1 MWAQRSAGCS
11 RHYAARVTFHH
22 LRAATTSL
30 IVETTLGVPTVLY
43 WGAPLAS
50 ATLTDESIRAIFDE
64 PIPEA
69 GLDVRPPLS
78 LLPEHGSGYLGRPG
92 LSGRRSDGSGW
103 APRFTAVST
112 DASADRIVH
121 VGEDQIAGL
130 SVNSIIELTASG
142 VVRVQ
147 TTITNTGTSTYE
159 VDAVLLTL
167 PLAAEARE
175 LLTLEG
181 RWTNEFQ
188 IVRRDWGSGSQ
199 SVENRKGRTS
209 HDRTPYLV
217 AGTPRFTEATGCVWG
232 IHVGWSGNTAIHAD
246 ANDAR
251 RSISAGELLL
261 SGEVVLQPGTSYESP
276 WVYGAFSD
284 AGLTPMSQSFHQYL
298 RARTNHPQGDRPVV
312 LNTWEA
318 VYFDHD
324 LDTLKGLADRAAD
337 VGVERFVLDDGWFG
351 GRRNDRAGLG
361 DWWVSA
367 EAWPTG
373 LTPLIDHVRSKGME
387 FGIWV
392 EPEMVN
398 PDSDLYRAHP
408 EWVLEDHAYPHVTGR
423 HQLVLNVGLPEVRDY
438 LFGHLDA
445 LLRDH
450 DIAYVKWDMNR
461 DLVHASTNGRAS
473 VHAQTLGVYEL
484 FDRITS
490 AHPDVEFES
499 CSSGGARIDFKVLD
513 YTKRFWTS
521 DSNDAH
527 DRQNIQRGFS
537 LFMPP
542 ELMGSHVG
550 PSPSHTTMRQLS
562 LAIRGITSM
571 FGHFGTEWN
580 LLKVPDDD
588 LARLA
593 TWIARYKRF
602 RGLLHTGSAVRID
615 VPSGTGLAHGVVAT
629 DQREALYAYVQ
640 MQASLTLVPDRLKL
654 VGLDPTL
661 TYRVAVE
668 AGGDYRFG
676 PSRRQPAWTKTGL
689 TASGD
694 VLATIGINPPSL
706 DPDAAVLVHVEAV

>member
-1 MWAQRSAGCS
+1 M
-11 RHYAARVTFHH
+11 TFHH
-22 LRAATTSL
+22 LRAPATSL
-30 IVETTLGVPTVLY
+30 IVDTSLGVPTILY
-43 WGAPLAS
+43 WGPR
-50 ATLTDESIRAIFDE
+50 LTTNEFPDHSLRVMFEE

-78 LLPEHGSGYLGRPG
+78 LLPEHGAGYLGRPG
-92 LSGRRSDGSGW
+92 LAGHRADGTGW
-103 APRFTAVST
+103 APRFAVVST
-112 DASADRIVH
+112 DAASDARSSRIVQ
-121 VGEDQIAGL
+121 VGADTIAGL
-130 SVNSIIELTASG
+130 TVTSTIELTPSG
-142 VVRVQ
+142 VLKLQ
-147 TTITNTGTSTYE
+147 ATLTNTGTSAYE
-159 VDAVLLTL
+159 VDQMLLTV
-167 PLAAEARE
+167 PIDAAARE

-188 IVRRDWGSGSQ
+188 MVRREWSSGSQ

-217 AGTPRFTEATGCVWG
+217 AGTSNFSESSGSVWG
-232 IHVGWSGNTAIHAD
+232 LHVGWSGNSALHAD

-251 RSISAGELLL
+251 RSVSAGELLL
-261 SGEVVLQPGTSYESP
+261 SGEIVLAPGESYETP
-276 WVYGAFSD
+276 WVYGAFSA
-284 AGLTPMSQSFHQYL
+284 AGLTPMSQAFHEYL
-298 RARTNHPQGDRPVV
+298 RSRTNHPKTDRPVV

-318 VYFDHD
+318 VYFNHD
-324 LDTLKGLADRAAD
+324 LTTLCALAEKAAE

-351 GRRNDRAGLG
+351 GRRNDKAGLG
-361 DWWVSA
+361 DWWVSPD
-367 EAWPTG
+367 AWPNG

-398 PDSDLYRAHP
+398 PNSELYRVHP

-423 HQLVLNVGLPEVRDY
+423 QQLVLNLARPEVRDY

-484 FDRITS
+484 FSRMTA
-490 AHPDVEFES
+490 AHPSVEFES
-499 CSSGGARIDFKVLD
+499 CSSGGARIDFKILD

-527 DRQNIQRGFS
+527 DRQNIQRGYS

-550 PSPSHTTMRQLS
+550 PSPSHTTMRELS
-562 LAIRGITSM
+562 LALRGITSM

-580 LLKVPDDD
+580 LLKVSEDD
-588 LARLA
+588 LARLSA
-593 TWIARYKRF
+593 WVDRYKKY
-602 RGLLHTGSAVRID
+602 RGLLHGGTSVRID
-615 VPSGTGLAHGVVAT
+615 VANGTGLAHGVVAR
-629 DQREALYAYVQ
+629 DRREGLFAYVQ
-640 MQASLTLVPDRLKL
+640 MQSSLTLVPDRLKL
-654 VGLDPTL
+654 VGLDPAL
-661 TYRVAVE
+661 TYEVKVE

-676 PSRRQPAWTKTGL
+676 PSRRQPAWTTTGL
-689 TASGD
+689 TATGD
-694 VLATIGINPPSL
+694 LLSTVGINPPCL
-706 DPDAAVLVHVEAV
+706 DPDAAILVHVAAISPAVV